1 MSTPLIASIP
11 RQRGLDED
19 VFFAPQVTPTNN
31 LPDPQE
37 LVETLARC
45 TLEIIAGA
53 RDLEQIARYVTDDV
67 YRHLLQRVHVS
78 QRARTITKRSV
89 IRPNFALGRTIITK
103 PVDGVVEAVVIV
115 HGRARTRSIAL
126 RLEGI
131 DRRWRATAINVL

>member
-1 MSTPLIASIP
+1 MSTPLIATTP
-11 RQRGLDED
+11 RQHILDED
-19 VFFAPQVTPTNN
+19 IFFAPQATSSAE
-31 LPDPQE
+31 LPDPQQ

-67 YRHLLQRVHVS
+67 YRNLLQRVHVS
-78 QRARTITKRSV
+78 QRARTITKRPI

>member
-1 MSTPLIASIP
+1 MSTPLIAPTP
-11 RQRGLDED
+11 RQRDLDED
-19 VFFAPQVTPTNN
+19 AFFAPQVTSTQV
-31 LPDPQE
+31 LPDPQQ
-37 LVETLARC
+37 LIETLARC
-45 TLEIIAGA
+45 TLEIISGS

-67 YRHLLQRVHVS
+67 YRNLLQRVHVS
-78 QRARTITKRSV
+78 QRARTITKRPV
-89 IRPNFALGRTIITK
+89 LRPNFVLGRTIITK